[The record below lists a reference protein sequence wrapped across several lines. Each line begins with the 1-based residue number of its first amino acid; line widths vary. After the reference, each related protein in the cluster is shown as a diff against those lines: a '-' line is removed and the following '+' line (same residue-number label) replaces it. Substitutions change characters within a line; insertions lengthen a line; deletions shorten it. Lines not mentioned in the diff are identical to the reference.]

1 MRRTLGIIAQLTVA
15 VVLVLGPLPA
25 SGGGVVSY
33 AGTVG
38 SVDRAKG
45 SLIIRDVG
53 PWLGR
58 DPAPVTP
65 RTIVLTPST
74 KVAVAIRTENSTEK
88 FPGDY
93 EEMPAGLVELT
104 EGAFVVVECEPAG
117 SSCRALK
124 LTVVQTDQPA

>member
-1 MRRTLGIIAQLTVA
+1 MRSPFGTIAQLTVA
-15 VVLVLGPLPA
+15 AVLAVGPLPA

-38 SVDRAKG
+38 SLDRARG
-45 SLIIRDVG
+45 SLVLRDVG
-53 PWLGR
+53 PWHGGT
-58 DPAPVTP
+58 PAPVTP

-74 KVAVAIRTENSTEK
+74 RIAVATRTWEGTEK

-93 EEMPAGLVELT
+93 EEMPAELVELT
-104 EGAFVVVECEPAG
+104 EGAFVTVECEPTG

-124 LTVVQTDQPA
+124 LTVVRTAQPA